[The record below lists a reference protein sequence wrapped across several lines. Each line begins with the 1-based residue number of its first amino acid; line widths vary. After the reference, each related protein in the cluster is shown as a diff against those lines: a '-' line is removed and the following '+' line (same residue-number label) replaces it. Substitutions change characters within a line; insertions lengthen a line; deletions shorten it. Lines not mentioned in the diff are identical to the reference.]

1 MTGGMAA
8 SEHAHNARNAVTTT
22 NQNSLRTTFFHGG
35 ERDLLPSPPTSNTPP
50 PAPAL
55 SDETPQWPSP
65 FSSTTSAYSAR
76 HSSSPLTFSPFI
88 GSRSQHS
95 SGSSRRSGAGLGMRI
110 LRRTRTLR
118 RGAVAGK
125 GYATPAPVNGSATG
139 TTAQYAPGTS
149 SPTPQYVTPQYTT
162 LGATPRTLTARYEYL
177 GGQAQGAGQGVVGQ
191 QDLYFYTLTTSP
203 VSSASTSSSFTTS
216 ESCSASE
223 ESTSEEEEK
232 RYDAPAYTERTTDF
246 ATRHTPATA
255 DFAQSRAHRPIAYLS
270 SPASAASDD
279 GRESDEGDTEMHA
292 DRHAA
297 DTQHSSGHMRS
308 WAAEQAR
315 RMRRLRIVPADP
327 SAHAYRPQQQSQSQS
342 QQLQTQ
348 YGYVGG
354 GGTRGHGACRACGRR
369 LCGWEVVAA
378 EVSRGGAADGS
389 VSGWG
394 AAAAVDAPDA
404 AHGAPACPGAPGAA
418 TAVLTAYAATPATQA
433 PTARR
438 PGSGPARAYD
448 DAWTPPRA
456 AYAAAGHGQWTPPRL
471 PRFADLEQRSPG
483 VGEGE
488 VVPSHAPQVPSH
500 APQGLAHTHVPSHTL
515 PQLAPLAQAPMPHRA
530 VFANAGSPGMRV
542 RIGVDRQVT
551 PPVYVLLA
559 GYPTVPPSSRSTDTD
574 MHRLIFTTAPFVYH
588 NLSVL
593 LHTHVFIHSC
603 TSFFLSP
610 SHTFVSFAYI
620 FPSAH

>member
-1 MTGGMAA
+1 MDAYPATG
-8 SEHAHNARNAVTTT
+8 
-22 NQNSLRTTFFHGG
+22 
-35 ERDLLPSPPTSNTPP
+35 
-50 PAPAL
+50 
-55 SDETPQWPSP
+55 
-65 FSSTTSAYSAR
+65 Y
-76 HSSSPLTFSPFI
+76 
-88 GSRSQHS
+88 
-95 SGSSRRSGAGLGMRI
+95 
-110 LRRTRTLR
+110 
-118 RGAVAGK
+118 
-125 GYATPAPVNGSATG
+125 YATPAPVNGSATG

-191 QDLYFYTLTTSP
+191 QDLYFYTLTSSP

-308 WAAEQAR
+308 WAAEQTR
-315 RMRRLRIVPADP
+315 RMRRLRVVPADP

-348 YGYVGG
+348 YGCVGG

-369 LCGWEVVAA
+369 LCGWEGGRRRGIKGRR
-378 EVSRGGAADGS
+378 SRRGCIRVGGSSSSRRPRCSARRTRT
-389 VSGWG
+389 
-394 AAAAVDAPDA
+394 
-404 AHGAPACPGAPGAA
+404 A
-418 TAVLTAYAATPATQA
+418 TAVLTAYAATHATQA

-438 PGSGPARAYD
+438 PGSGPARAHD

-603 TSFFLSP
+603 ISFFPSP

-620 FPSAH
+620 HPSAH